1 MFKKFTSSQKTPAD
15 IAKET
20 IRQLAAQRIAP
31 TPEAYSKLY
40 NEIAGTDAD
49 SSTAPA
55 AGGASVAENLLAG
68 FADSMLRSKGELSTF
83 GNRLVRA
90 AQAGNWEDYQK
101 TLDRLTEHLTTAP
114 AISASA
120 APLVPAAASAP
131 VVAAA
136 PVNVAADDNRQRL
149 LKDLLYRTLTLALC
163 ALLRPLPDLANESE
177 SLGMAVRN
185 AASEPELN
193 DIGNRLKQLCF
204 QIELQ
209 SGDVAEQQELLLRLF
224 DLLLSNIHD
233 LLESDSWI
241 RGQIEVVKAL
251 IAGPLDHRALQE
263 ATRSLKDVIYKQG
276 TLKSSIEE
284 SRTSVKN
291 MMKAFLD
298 RLDAMAKSTG
308 QYQNKMDGYAAQIT
322 QVRNPAELQHLI
334 GDIVQETRTVHNE
347 TLRSRDV
354 IVAAQKQVTE
364 AEAKIKD
371 LEQKLEQMS
380 EMVREDQL
388 TGSLNRR
395 GMDDLFEREADRADR
410 RRTPLCVA
418 LLDLDNFKRLNDT
431 HGHAAGDEALIHLVR
446 IVKQTLRSI
455 DAVARYGGEEFVII
469 MPDTS
474 PEEAAQ
480 AMTRVQREL
489 TTHFFTANDQRLFI
503 TFSCGV
509 ALRKP
514 HETQESLI
522 QRADQAMYEAK
533 RTGKNKVVLAA

>member
-20 IRQLAAQRIAP
+20 IRQLASQRIAP
-31 TPEAYSKLY
+31 TPEAYTRLY
-40 NEIAGTDAD
+40 NEIAGNEADAGAAA
-49 SSTAPA
+49 STGGNSA
-55 AGGASVAENLLAG
+55 AESLLAS

-114 AISASA
+114 A
-120 APLVPAAASAP
+120 
-131 VVAAA
+131 AAA
-136 PVNVAADDNRQRL
+136 PVLSTPAVAAPAVVTTAPVAVVTDDNRQRL
-149 LKDLLYRTLTLALC
+149 LKDLLYRTLTLALS

-185 AASEPELN
+185 AATEPELN

-347 TLRSRDV
+347 TLRSRDM

-489 TTHFFTANDQRLFI
+489 TTHFFTANEQRLFI

-514 HETQESLI
+514 HETQDALI
-522 QRADQAMYEAK
+522 RRADQAMYEAK
-533 RTGKNKVVLAA
+533 RTGKNKVVLAN

>member
-20 IRQLAAQRIAP
+20 IRQLASQRIAP
-31 TPEAYSKLY
+31 TPEAYTRLY
-40 NEIAGTDAD
+40 NEIAGNEADAGAAA
-49 SSTAPA
+49 SSGGNSA
-55 AGGASVAENLLAG
+55 AESLLAS

-114 AISASA
+114 AAA
-120 APLVPAAASAP
+120 APVLSAP
-131 VVAAA
+131 VVAAPAVVTPA
-136 PVNVAADDNRQRL
+136 PVAVVTDDNRQRL
-149 LKDLLYRTLTLALC
+149 LKDLLYRTLTLALS

-185 AASEPELN
+185 AATEPELN

-347 TLRSRDV
+347 TLRSRDM

-455 DAVARYGGEEFVII
+455 DAIARYGGEEFVII

-514 HETQESLI
+514 HETQDALI
-522 QRADQAMYEAK
+522 RRADQAMYEAK
-533 RTGKNKVVLAA
+533 RTGKNKVVLAN

>member
-20 IRQLAAQRIAP
+20 IRQLASQRIAP
-31 TPEAYSKLY
+31 TPEAYTRLY
-40 NEIAGTDAD
+40 NEIAGNEADAGAAA
-49 SSTAPA
+49 SSGGNSA
-55 AGGASVAENLLAG
+55 AESLLAS

-114 AISASA
+114 A
-120 APLVPAAASAP
+120 
-131 VVAAA
+131 AAA
-136 PVNVAADDNRQRL
+136 PVLSTPAVAAPAVVTPAPVAVVTDDNRQRL
-149 LKDLLYRTLTLALC
+149 LKDLLYRTLTLALS

-185 AASEPELN
+185 AATEPELN

-263 ATRSLKDVIYKQG
+263 ATRSLKDVVYKQG

-347 TLRSRDV
+347 TLRSRDM

-455 DAVARYGGEEFVII
+455 DAIARYGGEEFVII

-514 HETQESLI
+514 HETQDALI
-522 QRADQAMYEAK
+522 RRADQAMYEAK
-533 RTGKNKVVLAA
+533 RTGKNKVVLAN

>member
-20 IRQLAAQRIAP
+20 IRQLASQRIAP
-31 TPEAYSKLY
+31 TPEAYTRLY
-40 NEIAGTDAD
+40 NEIAGNEADAGAAA
-49 SSTAPA
+49 SSGGNSA
-55 AGGASVAENLLAG
+55 AESLLAS

-114 AISASA
+114 A
-120 APLVPAAASAP
+120 P
-131 VVAAA
+131 AA
-136 PVNVAADDNRQRL
+136 PVLSTPAVAAPAVVTPAPVAVVTDDNRQRL
-149 LKDLLYRTLTLALC
+149 LKDLLYRTLTLALS
-163 ALLRPLPDLANESE
+163 ALLRPLPDLASESE

-185 AASEPELN
+185 AATEPELN

-347 TLRSRDV
+347 TLRSRDM

-489 TTHFFTANDQRLFI
+489 TTHFFTANEQRLFI

-514 HETQESLI
+514 HETQDALI
-522 QRADQAMYEAK
+522 RRADQAMYEAK
-533 RTGKNKVVLAA
+533 RTGKNKVVLAN

>member
-20 IRQLAAQRIAP
+20 IRQLASQRIAP
-31 TPEAYSKLY
+31 TPEAYTRLY
-40 NEIAGTDAD
+40 NEIAGNEADAGAAA
-49 SSTAPA
+49 SSGGNSA
-55 AGGASVAENLLAG
+55 AESLLAS

-114 AISASA
+114 A
-120 APLVPAAASAP
+120 
-131 VVAAA
+131 AAA
-136 PVNVAADDNRQRL
+136 PVLSTPAVAAPAVVTPAPVAVVTDDNRQRL
-149 LKDLLYRTLTLALC
+149 LKDLLYRTLTLALS

-185 AASEPELN
+185 AATEPELN

-347 TLRSRDV
+347 TLRSRDM

-489 TTHFFTANDQRLFI
+489 TTHFFTANEQRLFI

-514 HETQESLI
+514 HETQDALI
-522 QRADQAMYEAK
+522 RRADQAMYEAK
-533 RTGKNKVVLAA
+533 RTGKNKVVLAN

>member
-20 IRQLAAQRIAP
+20 IRQLASQRIAP
-31 TPEAYSKLY
+31 TPEAYTRLY
-40 NEIAGTDAD
+40 NEIAGNEADAGAAA
-49 SSTAPA
+49 STGGNSA
-55 AGGASVAENLLAG
+55 AESLLAS

-114 AISASA
+114 AAA
-120 APLVPAAASAP
+120 APVLSAP
-131 VVAAA
+131 VVAAPAVVTPA
-136 PVNVAADDNRQRL
+136 PVAVVTDDNRQRL
-149 LKDLLYRTLTLALC
+149 LKDLLYRTLTLALS

-185 AASEPELN
+185 AATEPELN

-298 RLDAMAKSTG
+298 RLDAMAKST
-308 QYQNKMDGYAAQIT
+308 
-322 QVRNPAELQHLI
+322 
-334 GDIVQETRTVHNE
+334 
-347 TLRSRDV
+347 
-354 IVAAQKQVTE
+354 
-364 AEAKIKD
+364 
-371 LEQKLEQMS
+371 
-380 EMVREDQL
+380 
-388 TGSLNRR
+388 
-395 GMDDLFEREADRADR
+395 
-410 RRTPLCVA
+410 
-418 LLDLDNFKRLNDT
+418 
-431 HGHAAGDEALIHLVR
+431 
-446 IVKQTLRSI
+446 
-455 DAVARYGGEEFVII
+455 
-469 MPDTS
+469 
-474 PEEAAQ
+474 
-480 AMTRVQREL
+480 
-489 TTHFFTANDQRLFI
+489 
-503 TFSCGV
+503 
-509 ALRKP
+509 
-514 HETQESLI
+514 
-522 QRADQAMYEAK
+522 
-533 RTGKNKVVLAA
+533 

>member
-1 MFKKFTSSQKTPAD
+1 
-15 IAKET
+15 
-20 IRQLAAQRIAP
+20 
-31 TPEAYSKLY
+31 
-40 NEIAGTDAD
+40 
-49 SSTAPA
+49 
-55 AGGASVAENLLAG
+55 
-68 FADSMLRSKGELSTF
+68 
-83 GNRLVRA
+83 
-90 AQAGNWEDYQK
+90 
-101 TLDRLTEHLTTAP
+101 
-114 AISASA
+114 
-120 APLVPAAASAP
+120 
-131 VVAAA
+131 VVS
-136 PVNVAADDNRQRL
+136 DDNRQRL
-149 LKDLLYRTLTLALC
+149 LKDLLYRTLTLALS

-185 AASEPELN
+185 AATEPELN

-347 TLRSRDV
+347 TLRSRDM

-489 TTHFFTANDQRLFI
+489 TTHFFTANEQRLFI

-514 HETQESLI
+514 HETQDALI
-522 QRADQAMYEAK
+522 RRADQAMYEAK
-533 RTGKNKVVLAA
+533 RTGKNKVVLAN

>member
-20 IRQLAAQRIAP
+20 IRQLASQRIAP
-31 TPEAYSKLY
+31 TPEAYTRLY
-40 NEIAGTDAD
+40 NEIAGNEADAGAAA
-49 SSTAPA
+49 SSGGNSA
-55 AGGASVAENLLAG
+55 AESLLAS

-114 AISASA
+114 A
-120 APLVPAAASAP
+120 P
-131 VVAAA
+131 AA
-136 PVNVAADDNRQRL
+136 PVLSTPAVAAPAVVTPAPVAVVTDDNRQRL
-149 LKDLLYRTLTLALC
+149 LKDLLYRTLTLALS

-185 AASEPELN
+185 AATEPELN

-347 TLRSRDV
+347 TLRSRDM

-455 DAVARYGGEEFVII
+455 DAIARYGGEEFVII

-533 RTGKNKVVLAA
+533 RTGKNKVVLAN

>member
-20 IRQLAAQRIAP
+20 IRQLASQRIAP
-31 TPEAYSKLY
+31 TPEAYTRLY
-40 NEIAGTDAD
+40 NEIAGNEADAD
-49 SSTAPA
+49 AAASTVGNSA
-55 AGGASVAENLLAG
+55 AESLLAS

-90 AQAGNWEDYQK
+90 AQVGNWEDYQK

-114 AISASA
+114 APTAAVLSTPAVA
-120 APLVPAAASAP
+120 APAVVAPAP
-131 VVAAA
+131 VAVAT
-136 PVNVAADDNRQRL
+136 DDNRQRL
-149 LKDLLYRTLTLALC
+149 LKDLLYRTLTLALS

-185 AASEPELN
+185 AATEPELN

-347 TLRSRDV
+347 TLRSRDM

-455 DAVARYGGEEFVII
+455 DAIARYGGEEFVII

-533 RTGKNKVVLAA
+533 RTGKNKVVLAN

>member
-20 IRQLAAQRIAP
+20 IRQLASQRIAP
-31 TPEAYSKLY
+31 TPEAYTRLY
-40 NEIAGTDAD
+40 NEIAGNEADAGAAT
-49 SSTAPA
+49 SSGGNSA
-55 AGGASVAENLLAG
+55 AESLLAS

-114 AISASA
+114 A
-120 APLVPAAASAP
+120 P
-131 VVAAA
+131 AA
-136 PVNVAADDNRQRL
+136 PVLSTPAVAAPAVVTPAPVAVVTDDNRQRL
-149 LKDLLYRTLTLALC
+149 LKDLLYRTLTLALS

-185 AASEPELN
+185 AATEPELN

-347 TLRSRDV
+347 TLRSRDM

-469 MPDTS
+469 MPDTT

-489 TTHFFTANDQRLFI
+489 TTHFFTANEQRLFI

-514 HETQESLI
+514 HETQDALI
-522 QRADQAMYEAK
+522 RRADQAMYEAK
-533 RTGKNKVVLAA
+533 RTGKNKVVLAN

>member
-20 IRQLAAQRIAP
+20 IRQLASQRIAP
-31 TPEAYSKLY
+31 TPEAYTRLY
-40 NEIAGTDAD
+40 NEIAGNEADAGAAA
-49 SSTAPA
+49 STGGNSA
-55 AGGASVAENLLAG
+55 AESLLAS

-114 AISASA
+114 A
-120 APLVPAAASAP
+120 
-131 VVAAA
+131 AAA
-136 PVNVAADDNRQRL
+136 PVLSAPAVAAPAVVTPAPVAVVTDDNRQRL
-149 LKDLLYRTLTLALC
+149 LKDLLYRTLTLALS

-185 AASEPELN
+185 AATEPELN

-347 TLRSRDV
+347 TLRSRDM

-469 MPDTS
+469 MPDTT

-489 TTHFFTANDQRLFI
+489 TTHFFTANEQRLFI

-514 HETQESLI
+514 HETQDALI
-522 QRADQAMYEAK
+522 RRADQAMYEAK
-533 RTGKNKVVLAA
+533 RTGKNKVVLAN

>member
-20 IRQLAAQRIAP
+20 IRQLASQRIAP
-31 TPEAYSKLY
+31 TPEAYTRLY
-40 NEIAGTDAD
+40 NEIAGNEADAGAAA
-49 SSTAPA
+49 SSGGNSA
-55 AGGASVAENLLAG
+55 AESLLAS

-114 AISASA
+114 AAA
-120 APLVPAAASAP
+120 APVLSAP
-131 VVAAA
+131 VVAAPAVVTPA
-136 PVNVAADDNRQRL
+136 PVAVVTDDNRQRL
-149 LKDLLYRTLTLALC
+149 LKDLLYRTLTLALS

-185 AASEPELN
+185 AATEPELN

-347 TLRSRDV
+347 TLRSRDM

-489 TTHFFTANDQRLFI
+489 TTHFFTANEQRLFI

-514 HETQESLI
+514 HETQDALI
-522 QRADQAMYEAK
+522 RRADQAMYEAK
-533 RTGKNKVVLAA
+533 RTGKNKVVLAN

>member
-20 IRQLAAQRIAP
+20 IRQLASQRIAP
-31 TPEAYSKLY
+31 TPEAYTRLY
-40 NEIAGTDAD
+40 NEIAGNEADAGAAA
-49 SSTAPA
+49 SSGGNSA
-55 AGGASVAENLLAG
+55 AESLLAS

-114 AISASA
+114 A
-120 APLVPAAASAP
+120 
-131 VVAAA
+131 AAA
-136 PVNVAADDNRQRL
+136 PALSAPAVAAPAVVTPAPVAVVTDDNRQRL
-149 LKDLLYRTLTLALC
+149 LKDLLYRTLTLALS
-163 ALLRPLPDLANESE
+163 ALLRPLPDLASESE

-185 AASEPELN
+185 AATEPELN

-263 ATRSLKDVIYKQG
+263 ATRSLKDAIYKQG

-347 TLRSRDV
+347 TLRSRDM

-489 TTHFFTANDQRLFI
+489 TTHFFTANEQRLFI

-514 HETQESLI
+514 HETQDALI
-522 QRADQAMYEAK
+522 RRADQAMYEAK
-533 RTGKNKVVLAA
+533 RTGKNKVVLAN